1 MLPQQLSWRCGK
13 SDFRRNRSAASRRPT
28 ALPIEPPTAPAIAAT
43 RNKSRRPSYAAPAIG
58 PSYGAQLRRPSYR
71 VSKNGHPEL
80 VVSFRAVLW
89 AARGLRG
96 TKNR

>member
-1 MLPQQLSWRCGK
+1 
-13 SDFRRNRSAASRRPT
+13 
-28 ALPIEPPTAPAIAAT
+28 LPIEPPTAPAIAAT
-43 RNKSRRPSYAAPAIG
+43 RNKS
-58 PSYGAQLRRPSYR
+58 RRPSYR